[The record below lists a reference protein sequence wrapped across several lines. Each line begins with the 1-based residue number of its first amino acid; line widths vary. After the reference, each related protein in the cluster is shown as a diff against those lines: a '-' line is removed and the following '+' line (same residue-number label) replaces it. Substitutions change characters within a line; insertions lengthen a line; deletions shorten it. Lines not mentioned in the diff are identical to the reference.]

1 MPLSS
6 GSRCPR
12 TVGLHDPEDEGTAI
26 LWDTSNNQAAHLD
39 IPEDLTVS
47 TTAVRTS
54 NLTVLMHHSMVID
67 WWYLLVCQHGTSQ
80 H

>member
-6 GSRCPR
+6 GSKCPR

-26 LWDTSNNQAAHLD
+26 LWDTDNCQAAHLD
-39 IPEDLTVS
+39 ISESLTVN

-54 NLTVLMHHSMVID
+54 NLTFLMLHSMVIE
-67 WWYLLVCQHGTSQ
+67 WWYPLVCQHVTSQ